1 MEHSNIF
8 RKLAGL
14 AAMAVGAP
22 FAHAGPLTDY
32 ADWTVDRVAPSAFAN
47 IGTFNDRSDVLQVDI
62 AGADQQVGT
71 YGNNQGRGSQIV
83 PNVGEYAVI
92 YGSLFVPG
100 EWQTSTGASDI
111 RSTALWGFAVNGVD
125 DPAQGNSHYPIVG
138 FTNSGGD
145 ASGDTAAGTGR
156 IRVFD
161 SNSGWM
167 PSSNQPVQYNA
178 WNNLC
183 LVLSGGTVQSY
194 VNGALAYTQSD
205 LSLPSANAD
214 RFNNLVINTYNF
226 GSDYSAHWSNIGAG
240 KLSSIAVASGS
251 GQSAP
256 AGSAFDEPLV
266 VEALDAGGAPL
277 PCVPVTFSA
286 PNGGASTMQAT
297 TTVLTD
303 YMGRASFAARAN
315 GVTGRYEI
323 GASAP
328 GLEQPVR
335 LELTNS
341 PAVTV
346 GDAKPVPTMSQWA
359 LALLSLVLG
368 GCAVISVRRSRMN

>member
-1 MEHSNIF
+1 
-8 RKLAGL
+8 
-14 AAMAVGAP
+14 MAVGAP

-71 YGNNQGRGSQIV
+71 FGNNQGRGSQIV

-214 RFNNLVINTYNF
+214 RFNNLVINTYNS
-226 GSDYSAHWSNIGAG
+226 GSDYSAQWSNIGAG
-240 KLSSIAVASGS
+240 KLNSIAVSSGS

-256 AGSAFDEPLV
+256 AGTAFDAPLM

-277 PCVPVTFSA
+277 PCVPVTFTA
-286 PNGGASTMQAT
+286 PDSGASTLQTA

-303 YMGRASFAARAN
+303 YRGRASFTARAN
-315 GVTGRYEI
+315 GVTGRYAI
-323 GASAP
+323 AASAP
-328 GLEQPVR
+328 GVEQS
-335 LELTNS
+335 LSLDLTNS
-341 PAVTV
+341 PAAVSEA
-346 GDAKPVPTMSQWA
+346 AKPVPSMSQWSM
-359 LALLSLVLG
+359 ALLGLLLTG
-368 GCAVISVRRSRMN
+368 MAAVRLRRRNQ